1 MQSQK
6 IKIIFRHRSLEMGGI
21 ETVLL
26 NLLNHFDYTKYE
38 VVLLLNYGQGE
49 FLQRVPPEVKIV
61 AIGEDRSS
69 FSENKFLNL
78 LQKIT
83 RRLKYA
89 FFQRFPRNFYRKHQ
103 LLDFDYE
110 VAFSHYMLQDVYNSP
125 NKQSKKM
132 YWIHGDLRNSGF
144 TDLQNKNFVD
154 LMSKFDTGV
163 FVSQHGKNVV
173 EKNWNVDLKNAVVI
187 NNPLEIKQILKLA
200 EEPVEE
206 KFHHIDFVSVGRL
219 FPQKGFKDLLEAHHQ
234 LILLGYTIKTLIIG
248 DGMQRAELEALI
260 RKYNLAETFF
270 LYGFSNNPIK
280 YIQNSRCFV
289 LPSYSESYPMVI
301 GEALCLNKPV
311 LSTNV
316 GGVPEMVHHNVNGL
330 LFDPGEKNLLQAMK
344 AVLDDPSLQKRFPQ
358 HDSLAGLKE
367 KNNRIFHQIDQLFN

>member
-1 MQSQK
+1 
-6 IKIIFRHRSLEMGGI
+6 
-21 ETVLL
+21 
-26 NLLNHFDYTKYE
+26 
-38 VVLLLNYGQGE
+38 
-49 FLQRVPPEVKIV
+49 
-61 AIGEDRSS
+61 
-69 FSENKFLNL
+69 
-78 LQKIT
+78 
-83 RRLKYA
+83 
-89 FFQRFPRNFYRKHQ
+89 
-103 LLDFDYE
+103 
-110 VAFSHYMLQDVYNSP
+110 
-125 NKQSKKM
+125 
-132 YWIHGDLRNSGF
+132 
-144 TDLQNKNFVD
+144 
-154 LMSKFDTGV
+154 MSKFDTGI

-173 EKNWNVDLKNAVVI
+173 EESWNVDLKNAVVI

-219 FPQKGFKDLLEAHHQ
+219 FPQKGFKNLLEAHHQ
-234 LILLGYTIKTLIIG
+234 LILLGYNIKTLIIG

-330 LFDPGEKNLLQAMK
+330 LFEPGEKNLLQAMK
-344 AVLDDPSLQKRFPQ
+344 AVLDDPSLQKRFSQ
-358 HDSLAGLKE
+358 HDSLAELKE
-367 KNNRIFHQIDQLFN
+367 KNNRIFHHINQLFN